1 MDPVTV
7 MATATAAFNA
17 VKKGISIGRDIESM
31 ASDLGRWM
39 GALSDLDMLEKEAKN
54 PPIFKKLFAGKSVEQ
69 EAMETF
75 AAKRNA
81 EQQRTDLKNF
91 IGMMYGKSK
100 WDELIAMEGKIRK
113 QRQETLYIQRQ
124 RRRKFVEIVAWVLM
138 FFVGVGVL
146 IGFVMFLKGTVA
158 NAETTP
164 EYVVCRLKGC
174 DIIDEKRVCI
184 YYGANNT
191 VDSVWLEPSEYYP
204 KEMQCK
210 YRPNEKKPPTVR
222 ETLDAIRKSR
232 E

>member
-1 MDPVTV
+1 MDPVSA
-7 MATATAAFNA
+7 MATASAAFSA
-17 VKKGISIGRDIESM
+17 IKKGFAIGRDIESM

-75 AAKRNA
+75 AAKQKA
-81 EQQRTDLKNF
+81 EAQRRELQNW
-91 IGMMYGKSK
+91 IGLTMGKSK

-124 RRRKFVEIVAWVLM
+124 RRRKFVEIVAWILMAVL
-138 FFVGVGVL
+138 GSGL
-146 IGFVMFLKGTVA
+146 LLGFVLFLKSTVA
-158 NAETTP
+158 NAFADP

-174 DIIDEKRVCI
+174 DIIDENRVCI
-184 YYGANNT
+184 YHGANNT
-191 VDSVWLEPSEYYP
+191 LDSVWLDPIEFYP
-204 KEMQCK
+204 REIQCK
-210 YRPNEKKPPTVR
+210 YKPNEKRPPTVR
-222 ETLDAIRKSR
+222 ETFDAIRKSR

>member
-17 VKKGISIGRDIESM
+17 VKKGIQIGRDIESM

-124 RRRKFVEIVAWVLM
+124 RRRKFVEIVAWIIM
-138 FFVGVGVL
+138 SL
-146 IGFVMFLKGTVA
+146 IGICVLVGFIFFLKGTLA
-158 NAETTP
+158 NADELMVTCRKVKCEKLEDKQT
-164 EYVVCRLKGC
+164 VCVFK
-174 DIIDEKRVCI
+174 
-184 YYGANNT
+184 GANNT
-191 VDSVWLEPSEYYP
+191 IESQIFLYGEFIPSEY
-204 KEMQCK
+204 QCK
-210 YRPNEKKPPTVR
+210 YDPNAKREMTVQETLKAVR
-222 ETLDAIRKSR
+222 ESQK
-232 E
+232 